1 MIGKEITREV
11 LKKNGKGPYNQSIIK
26 EELLKIKFLF
36 YVFRIFML

>member
-1 MIGKEITREV
+1 MIGKEITRVV
-11 LKKNGKGPYNQSIIK
+11 LNKKGKGAYSRRKIK